1 MDEVEMNT
9 GFPKKQQRITYQS
22 TQRTTRQ
29 ALKYYNTQENNTI
42 DIITRAE
49 RWNRGDRP
57 NRAPH
62 IGHRRNCHTTT
73 LRPPSERQSHD
84 VPQKQESTSPNQQTW
99 TPQSSNS
106 NTIWKDWQSKIAKRS
121 SMTLAKQNHDRIA
134 ATLSATLSTMKQENN
149 TRFAREEAKIE
160 ENTNALESIRTRIDA
175 RIDALENSKSSSSSG
190 SRKGN
195 EQNSV
200 RAVAT
205 GFTESSTEEE
215 VREILQVV
223 IN

>member
-1 MDEVEMNT
+1 
-9 GFPKKQQRITYQS
+9 
-22 TQRTTRQ
+22 
-29 ALKYYNTQENNTI
+29 
-42 DIITRAE
+42 
-49 RWNRGDRP
+49 
-57 NRAPH
+57 
-62 IGHRRNCHTTT
+62 
-73 LRPPSERQSHD
+73 
-84 VPQKQESTSPNQQTW
+84 
-99 TPQSSNS
+99 
-106 NTIWKDWQSKIAKRS
+106 
-121 SMTLAKQNHDRIA
+121 MTLAKQNHDRIA
-134 ATLSATLSTMKQENN
+134 ATLGATLSTMKQENN

-175 RIDALENSKSSSSSG
+175 RIDAIENSKSSSSSG

-223 IN
+223 INEQVMEESLEDTLSCRNRSHMPSCSSKQKRIETVFSD